1 MISWISDLNHE
12 TAKFLCGES
21 FLLKR
26 ISALSSNIVITVKL
40 IWVINIYLGMALF
53 KISCLNLEIICQ
65 INILSCIKWNVFGD
79 ETFNLMMNIFGRSC
93 YGFLT
98 ILESFLKA
106 RLKSLFYWCLSCSL
120 NNMLRRVFLEF
131 FKFWG
136 KIIFRTTGYYI
147 SKKINLGLV

>member
-1 MISWISDLNHE
+1 MISWISDLNHK

-40 IWVINIYLGMALF
+40 ILGMALF
-53 KISCLNLEIICQ
+53 KISCLNLEIISQ

-79 ETFNLMMNIFGRSC
+79 EAFNLMMNIFGRSC

-136 KIIFRTTGYYI
+136 KIIFRTTVYYI